1 MDIEFPLLII
11 SALLVGFIIGRFFY
25 SNRHSKSQTLSNLN
39 SCSDSYIKGLNYLLA
54 NKSDKAIQLF
64 VDLIKI
70 DSDTIET
77 HLALGNLFRSKG
89 EVDRAI
95 KIHQN
100 LIAKPNLDQNQ
111 RVMAL
116 TELADDYLKAGLLD
130 RAENLFKELVQINPR
145 DVSAQRKLLELFNI
159 EKSWNEALAVAQ
171 VLLKLGEPDCQLI
184 VTHCYCEI
192 AEQYLA
198 QGNLREAR
206 ESLNKAI
213 KIDANCIRATLLLID
228 VYLKNNELSVATR
241 LLNQLLK
248 STPQMI
254 ELFIKPAREIY
265 LKSGSVDQY
274 QKFLT
279 AQYDKTP
286 VTRVALE
293 LLESY
298 QSSDKHEFLMSFLH
312 QAMER
317 SPSLDLY
324 DFAFKYFNS
333 RPQKIEEVWTGL
345 ASHFN
350 KINIKRVAY
359 ICNVCGYESQAMHWN
374 CPSCKTWSTFKPLK
388 S

>member
-1 MDIEFPLLII
+1 MDIELLLLII
-11 SALLVGFIIGRFFY
+11 SALLVGFIIGRFSY
-25 SNRHSKSQTLSNLN
+25 SNRHSKSQKLSNIN
-39 SCSDSYIKGLNYLLA
+39 SCSDSYIQGLNYLLA

-77 HLALGNLFRSKG
+77 HLALGNLFRTKG

-100 LIAKPNLDQNQ
+100 LIAKPNLDKNQ
-111 RVMAL
+111 RVMTL
-116 TELADDYLKAGLLD
+116 TELAEDYLKAGLLD

-145 DVSAQRKLLELFNI
+145 DVSAQRKLLELFSI
-159 EKSWNEALAVAQ
+159 EKSWKEALVVAQ
-171 VLLKLGEPDCQLI
+171 ILHKQGEPDCLLI

-206 ESLNKAI
+206 ESLKKAI
-213 KIDANCIRATLLLID
+213 KIDVNCIRATLLLID
-228 VYLKNNELSVATR
+228 VQLKNNELSVATR
-241 LLNQLLK
+241 LLKQLLK
-248 STPQMI
+248 STPQMVG
-254 ELFIKPAREIY
+254 LFLKPAREIY

-274 QKFLT
+274 QRFLIS
-279 AQYDKTP
+279 QYEKTP

-298 QSSDKHEFLMSFLH
+298 QSSDNHELLVSFLH
-312 QAMER
+312 QAMEK
-317 SPSLDLY
+317 SSSLELY
-324 DFAFKYFNS
+324 DFAFKYFKT
-333 RPQKIEEVWTGL
+333 RPQKINEVWTEL

-350 KINIKRVAY
+350 EINFKRVAY

-374 CPSCKTWSTFKPLK
+374 CPSCKTWSSFKPL
-388 S
+388 